1 MSVITAARPP
11 RRSLAQDLLV
21 LMDERIR
28 TGHYALGGRMPT
40 ESELMLEHGVSRTVV
55 RETLSRLQ
63 QAGLVITR
71 HGIGSFVTEELPRD
85 TGFNISPAEIETILD
100 VLHLL
105 ELRASL
111 ETETAGLAA
120 ARRTDAQVAQMY
132 QALKEFEESA
142 RGDVDTVDADF
153 KFHLAIAEATQNPHF
168 YSLMRHLGTTVIPRA
183 RLNSPKIVMEDK
195 LAYLERVNREHREI
209 CDAIARGDTES
220 ARAAMRLHLIN
231 SRERLRRA
239 AEADAAAASATK

>member
-1 MSVITAARPP
+1 MSLSTVQRPV
-11 RRSLAQDLLV
+11 RRSLAHDLLA

-28 TGHYALGGRMPT
+28 SGHYALGGRMPT

-63 QAGLVITR
+63 QAGLVVTR
-71 HGIGSFVTEELPRD
+71 HGIGSFVAEQLPSEV
-85 TGFNISPAEIETILD
+85 GFRISSAEIETILD
-100 VLHLL
+100 VVHLL

-120 ARRTDAQVAQMY
+120 ARRTEKQVASMRE
-132 QALKEFEESA
+132 ALDEFEKCA
-142 RGDVDTVDADF
+142 RDNVDTVDADF

-168 YSLMRHLGTTVIPRA
+168 YALMRQLGTTVIPRA

-195 LAYLERVNREHREI
+195 VSYLERVNREHREV
-209 CDAIARGDTES
+209 CDAIERGDAES

-239 AEADAAAASATK
+239 AKSDASKA

>member
-1 MSVITAARPP
+1 MALASAQRPA
-11 RRSLAQDLLV
+11 RRSLAQDLLS

-28 TGHYALGGRMPT
+28 GGHYPLGGRMPT
-40 ESELMLEHGVSRTVV
+40 ESDLMLEHGVSRTVV

-63 QAGLVITR
+63 QAGLVVTK
-71 HGIGSFVTEELPRD
+71 HGIGSFVTEHLPD
-85 TGFNISPAEIETILD
+85 DVGFRITPAEVETILD
-100 VLHLL
+100 VVHLL

-120 ARRTDAQVAQMY
+120 LRRNETQVQQMRDALEELERC
-132 QALKEFEESA
+132 ALEN
-142 RGDVDTVDADF
+142 RDTVDADF
-153 KFHLAIAEATQNPHF
+153 RFHLAIAEATQNPHF

-183 RLNSPKIVMEDK
+183 RVNSPKLIMEDK
-195 LAYLERVNREHREI
+195 RSYLERVNREHREI
-209 CDAIARGDTES
+209 CEAIERGDADS

-239 AEADAAAASATK
+239 AEGDSGNR